1 MQAQD
6 SSFAAAVHKPV
17 ASCKSMQFSSGLIIA
32 LSKQMAGSAGVAM
45 LRRLQMDHREAMQHV
60 AYPD

>member
-1 MQAQD
+1 MQIDAIQQR
-6 SSFAAAVHKPV
+6 VG
-17 ASCKSMQFSSGLIIA
+17 QIIA

-45 LRRLQMDHREAMQHV
+45 LRRVQMDHREAMEHA